1 LREGE
6 LEVVAR
12 LAAIYVVYP
21 GLRVEEL
28 REWLG
33 DVESGARRLS
43 EVSVYSLATAR
54 VVLMELK
61 ESWKNAET
69 LDVNELL

>member
-1 LREGE
+1 VREGE

-12 LAAIYVVYP
+12 LAAIYAVYP
-21 GLRVEEL
+21 AMSVGEL

-33 DVESGARRLS
+33 DVEAGAQRLS
-43 EVSVYSLATAR
+43 EVSVYSLSTAR
-54 VVLMELK
+54 VVLLNLK
-61 ESWKNAET
+61 EAWKNAET